1 MAKIVLFD
9 MDGTLLDLAF
19 DDFIWNECLPVR
31 HSQTHQ
37 LSLVE
42 SQEILTQ
49 FYLSNKH
56 TLSWYSSNY
65 WTKTTGVDVLN
76 LQKEFQHKIKTRSGC
91 MELLNALKEQGYQCW
106 LVTNADC
113 ASLQLKLDNIPI
125 QDFFDVIVSSEQ
137 IGYAKEDL
145 KFWQELQGLHY
156 FEPQNTIFLD
166 DTIQVLKTAEKFGIR
181 HLFTILQP
189 STLKSKRQLQDL
201 EYKALDQLTEL
212 LSILNQTDRK
222 DNDVKIA

>member
-1 MAKIVLFD
+1 MHKIVLFD

-19 DDFIWNECLPVR
+19 DDFIWNECLPER

-37 LSLVE
+37 ISLTQ
-42 SQEILTQ
+42 SHEILSQ
-49 FYLSNKH
+49 FYRSNKH
-56 TLSWYSSNY
+56 TLAWYSSNY
-65 WTKTTGVDVLN
+65 CTQTTGVDVLK
-76 LQKEFQHKIKTRSGC
+76 LQQEFQHKIKARSGC
-91 MELLNALKEQGYQCW
+91 MELLNTLKEQGYQCW

-125 QDFFDVIVSSEQ
+125 QDFFDVILSSEQ

>member
-1 MAKIVLFD
+1 MHKIVLFD

-19 DDFIWNECLPVR
+19 DDFIWNECLPER

-37 LSLVE
+37 IPLTQSH
-42 SQEILTQ
+42 EILSQ
-49 FYLSNKH
+49 FYRSHKH
-56 TLSWYSSNY
+56 TLAWYSSNY
-65 WTKTTGVDVLN
+65 WTQTTGVDVLK
-76 LQKEFQHKIKTRSGC
+76 LQQEFQHKIKARSGC
-91 MELLNALKEQGYQCW
+91 MQLLNTLKEQGYQCW

>member
-1 MAKIVLFD
+1 M
-9 MDGTLLDLAF
+9 
-19 DDFIWNECLPVR
+19 
-31 HSQTHQ
+31 
-37 LSLVE
+37 
-42 SQEILTQ
+42 
-49 FYLSNKH
+49 
-56 TLSWYSSNY
+56 
-65 WTKTTGVDVLN
+65 
-76 LQKEFQHKIKTRSGC
+76 
-91 MELLNALKEQGYQCW
+91 
-106 LVTNADC
+106 
-113 ASLQLKLDNIPI
+113 
-125 QDFFDVIVSSEQ
+125 IVSSEQ

-156 FEPQNTIFLD
+156 FEPQNTIFRRYYSSF
-166 DTIQVLKTAEKFGIR
+166 KTAEKFGIR